1 MNTTSL
7 NNNNCDKFQLNQNTS
22 YLNDANIIVGMTAAK
37 IQKRSFYFVCWN
49 YLKMNN
55 DLSNLE
61 EYYLVIIGI
70 QCAEIVTKS
79 GK

>member
-1 MNTTSL
+1 
-7 NNNNCDKFQLNQNTS
+7 
-22 YLNDANIIVGMTAAK
+22 
-37 IQKRSFYFVCWN
+37 
-49 YLKMNN
+49 MNN